1 MEEVLIVLGGYNN
14 QSEKV
19 VDVFAYSY
27 SLQKWFFLT
36 PLIFPLGREFAS
48 SSYPPR
54 TKIEPPSATIA
65 CRRLP

>member
-36 PLIFPLGREFAS
+36 PFPT
-48 SSYPPR
+48 P
-54 TKIEPPSATIA
+54 
-65 CRRLP
+65 